1 MTMMIMMIM
10 MEKERKEKTRKEEKF
25 LVHYR
30 GIGFGTREDECE

>member
-10 MEKERKEKTRKEEKF
+10 MEKERKEKRRKEEKF
-25 LVHYR
+25 LVYY